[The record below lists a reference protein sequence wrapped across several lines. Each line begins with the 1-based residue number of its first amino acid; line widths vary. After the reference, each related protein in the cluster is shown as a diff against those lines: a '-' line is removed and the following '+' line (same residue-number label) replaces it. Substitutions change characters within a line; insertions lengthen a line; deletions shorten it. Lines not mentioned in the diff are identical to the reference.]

1 MQPLALSTVTQAIVT
16 DEQNVKLFLSEFPQK
31 ISIGCMVDNISRYPD
46 FTATGCCCRNN
57 RARGFLIST
66 CGKVRIERNYFQ
78 VGGAAVK
85 ISGDTHTWFESGP
98 VTDVLIVRN
107 TFDNCLIG
115 PWGRAIIDI
124 DPEIQ
129 AIDPNGLCYHQ
140 NITIE
145 GNCFISF
152 QERMVYAFSVDG
164 LMFRNNR
171 VEKAFYLLLLLTA
184 TA

>member
-1 MQPLALSTVTQAIVT
+1 M
-16 DEQNVKLFLSEFPQK
+16 
-31 ISIGCMVDNISRYPD
+31 
-46 FTATGCCCRNN
+46 
-57 RARGFLIST
+57 
-66 CGKVRIERNYFQ
+66 RIERNYFQ

-171 VEKAFYLLLLLTA
+171 VEKSFLFAPFIDSNCLIETICCRHVQMEDNKVSGFSVPLLMTA
-184 TA
+184 PSNV